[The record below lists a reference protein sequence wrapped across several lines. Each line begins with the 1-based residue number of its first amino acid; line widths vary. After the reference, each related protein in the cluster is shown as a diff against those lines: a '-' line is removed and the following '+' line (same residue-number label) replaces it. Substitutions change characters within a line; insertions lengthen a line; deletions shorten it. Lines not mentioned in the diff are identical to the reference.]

1 MATVT
6 FKHLV
11 KVSESIYSSGKTN
24 QHDVFQAQLELS
36 KLESQKIYINE
47 QIDITRALL
56 AEWVGN
62 NIASKLSPTSLP
74 KWKKNFN
81 PNILEN
87 KIISHPK
94 IRQDIMLVNAKQKN
108 VNLAEQDYKP
118 GWNLGAYYSIRQ
130 GDFSM
135 TNKKKTDFAGI
146 QVSFDLPLFTKN
158 KQDKV
163 LSAKLKE
170 LNSAKDMQRVDYKK
184 LQTDI
189 LHFFAIYQK
198 LQEQDKFYQ
207 TRLLPEVNQ
216 FAKATLIAYKNNKT
230 DFLTVARAHV
240 ADLNMMLEG
249 LKIKVDFKKAIAA
262 LLYLEEG
269 NYK

>member
-1 MATVT
+1 
-6 FKHLV
+6 
-11 KVSESIYSSGKTN
+11 
-24 QHDVFQAQLELS
+24 
-36 KLESQKIYINE
+36 
-47 QIDITRALL
+47 
-56 AEWVGN
+56 
-62 NIASKLSPTSLP
+62 
-74 KWKKNFN
+74 
-81 PNILEN
+81 
-87 KIISHPK
+87 
-94 IRQDIMLVNAKQKN
+94 
-108 VNLAEQDYKP
+108 
-118 GWNLGAYYSIRQ
+118 
-130 GDFSM
+130 M